1 MIKLLKQ
8 FRPIYWF
15 IIALLVVI
23 IYGQVQF
30 ELGLAD
36 KMGDI
41 TALIQKHAS
50 TSEIWKVGKTML
62 LYTLG
67 SVVLTVIVGFI
78 AARLAA
84 DFSKR
89 LRNKMFS
96 KVSSFSMEEING
108 FSTSSLLTRTT
119 NDIQQVTMGIV
130 MTLRVA
136 I

>member
-41 TALIQKHAS
+41 TALIQKQCFYIH
-50 TSEIWKVGKTML
+50 
-62 LYTLG
+62 
-67 SVVLTVIVGFI
+67 
-78 AARLAA
+78 
-84 DFSKR
+84 
-89 LRNKMFS
+89 
-96 KVSSFSMEEING
+96 
-108 FSTSSLLTRTT
+108 
-119 NDIQQVTMGIV
+119 
-130 MTLRVA
+130 
-136 I
+136 

>member
-15 IIALLVVI
+15 ILALLVVI

-62 LYTLG
+62 LTQLANAITKNHKEVYLIFLLIDEG
-67 SVVLTVIVGFI
+67 KIYPLVILWSLQYFKSS
-78 AARLAA
+78 RLK
-84 DFSKR
+84 S
-89 LRNKMFS
+89 
-96 KVSSFSMEEING
+96 
-108 FSTSSLLTRTT
+108 
-119 NDIQQVTMGIV
+119 
-130 MTLRVA
+130 
-136 I
+136 